1 MIVSDN
7 GVRRHSR
14 SAFHLPW
21 QLGHISGE
29 EFDAIV
35 ARALAKNPQGRFQD
49 AGKFA
54 EALRAIKLPA

>member
-1 MIVSDN
+1 MLLGRIVTEPALNPS
-7 GVRRHSR
+7 
-14 SAFHLPW
+14 
-21 QLGHISGE
+21 QLNPKVPP